1 MAVRFYLDRSGSD
14 GRATVRMAVIS
25 KYRQRWL
32 NVPLRVEVKNWNKR
46 RGRLRSGTEGADEV
60 NQALNELQRRA
71 EALLLQGATPTEVV
85 DEIRKFLGYHK
96 TNDSLLE
103 LFDEWIEVKA
113 IRVRPSSL
121 KAFRRVRQH
130 LQDFLGSRNSLTQV
144 DATFLERFQV
154 HLVQDKKL
162 TASTVNRYLGYLR
175 NYLRW
180 LHERELIQQLPSA
193 KSLPEASHEIVFLDP
208 EEICRF
214 REVDLS
220 DLPEGYEKAR
230 FIFLFAC
237 FTGLRI
243 SDISKG
249 MHPQAWASI
258 NLEEGFWQI
267 REQKTGAFHR
277 WILAAPV
284 LKMLKARKESGAATP
299 IPRLSAQ
306 KANRY
311 IKEIARRAEID
322 TSVLVGNGEFR
333 PKWEL
338 LTMHAGRRTFI
349 TLVAHEAGATH
360 LLGFTH
366 ADMRILRRYIGSH
379 EKARRKAIENVFR
392 EFVAEE

>member
-1 MAVRFYLDRSGSD
+1 
-14 GRATVRMAVIS
+14 MAVIS

-103 LFDEWIEVKA
+103 LFDEWIEIKA

-130 LQDFLGSRNSLTQV
+130 LQGFLGNRASLSQV
-144 DATFLERFQV
+144 DVGFLERFQAY
-154 HLVQDKKL
+154 LVREKKL
-162 TASTVNRYLGYLR
+162 TASTVNRYLGYLKG
-175 NYLRW
+175 YLKW
-180 LHERELIQQLPSA
+180 LYERELIKQLPSA
-193 KSLPEASHEIVFLDP
+193 KSLPEANPEVIFLDP
-208 EEICRF
+208 EEIHRF
-214 REVDLS
+214 QQVDLS

-249 MHPQAWASI
+249 MHPHAWADI
-258 NLEEGFWQI
+258 NLEEGVWQI
-267 REQKTGAFHR
+267 IEQKTNAHRR
-277 WILAAPV
+277 WILAAPA
-284 LKMLKARKESGAATP
+284 LKMLKARKESGEATP
-299 IPRLSAQ
+299 IPKLSAQ

-311 IKEIARRAEID
+311 IKEIARRAGIN
-322 TSVLVGNGEFR
+322 SQVFVGNGKYR
-333 PKWEL
+333 PKWKL
-338 LTMHAGRRTFI
+338 LTMHAGRKTFI

-366 ADMRILRRYIGSH
+366 ADLRMLRRYIGSH
-379 EKARRKAIENVFR
+379 EKARRKAIQDAFK
-392 EFVAEE
+392 EFASEA